1 MNSEEHKSTDGGT
14 SRREIKSRPVKAAH
28 LGSGKS
34 PFYVQLLQPPKPIDN
49 RSWFLRYWPRVLFGL
64 AIIVMLFFWNWYV
77 VPQKN
82 QLPQTFNIEPG
93 NSIALGFSAP
103 EYVFIS
109 NKSCIDVTVVNM
121 SGAVFNGTIT
131 LAFSQP
137 ASLSITSESK
147 GNTSFKVT
155 DLKANAQFTKKIG
168 FILNDAPKDKILNFQ
183 FIAESAA
190 NKMIKTGW
198 YAINL
203 GPLCFLHSRFIALSA
218 SIFFTMILGLF
229 WERFKLLIFS
239 E

>member
-1 MNSEEHKSTDGGT
+1 MNSEERKSTDGGT
-14 SRREIKSRPVKAAH
+14 SRREIKSRAVNVAQ

-49 RSWFLRYWPRVLFGL
+49 RSWFMRYWPRILIGV
-64 AIIVMLFFWNWYV
+64 IIFVIFFFWNLYI

-93 NSIALGFSAP
+93 NQIALGFTAP

-109 NKSCIDVTVVNM
+109 NKNCIDVTVVNM

-137 ASLSITSESK
+137 AALSITSESK

-183 FIAESAA
+183 FIAESSA

-203 GPLCFLHSRFIALSA
+203 GPLYFLHSRFIALSA
-218 SIFFTMILGLF
+218 SILFTMILGLF
-229 WERFKLLIFS
+229 WDRFKRLILPD
-239 E
+239 